1 MRLYTVI
8 PIARG
13 VGKETLSYF
22 GPDTIEIGSLVS
34 IPLRKKVGHGIVID
48 AKNVAEMK
56 SDIKSSKFSL
66 RKITKVD
73 SVSFLSRPFLEAAF
87 TTAEWFAT
95 TTGSVL
101 QSMVPALILEHAL
114 KLDNSPIHNLE
125 EKVSHEPLVIQA
137 EDDERFSHYKSFIRG
152 QFAKQKSVYFCLPTV
167 EDIRQA
173 KVLLEKGIEQYTV
186 ILHSGISK
194 KEFLS
199 ALETIGQLNHP
210 ILIIGTAPFLS
221 VERSDLG
228 TIILD
233 RENARSYRT
242 VKRPYIDMRVF
253 VKALA
258 KSKKILLL
266 LGDMMLSVETVSKE
280 KNDIYT
286 AFVPLKMR
294 VLSPAT
300 QTLIDMKQKQ
310 EDGTNPFKVLS
321 PELVQLISDT
331 KENSEHLFI
340 FSGRKGLAPSTVCGD
355 CGKIVTCERCSA
367 PITLYTK
374 KDEENFFMC
383 NKCGLQRSA
392 AERCTNCDS
401 WKLNTLGIGIELV
414 EDEIKKQFPDIA
426 LFRLDKD
433 SVKNEKKA
441 LEIIKNF
448 ENTSGSILIGTE
460 LALFY
465 MKKPIENIAVAS
477 IDTLFSLPDF
487 RINEK
492 ICYLLLTMRALAEKN
507 FLIQTRNSDTPV
519 FEYALKGNLADFYRC
534 EIDERKQF
542 RYPPFSLFIKLSVEG
557 KQSSAKKA
565 GQEIVDL
572 LSEYEPSMYPAFAPS
587 KRGNPV
593 VHVLIR
599 KDSNTWPDE
608 TLINKLRSL
617 PMGITVKVDPESLL

>member
-48 AKNVAEMK
+48 GKDVADMK
-56 SDIKSSKFSL
+56 SDIKSARFSL
-66 RKITKVD
+66 RKIVKVE
-73 SVSFLSRPFLEAAF
+73 SASFLSRPFLEAAF
-87 TTAEWFAT
+87 MTAEWFAT

-101 QSMVPALILEHAL
+101 QSMVPALVIEHAL
-114 KLDNSPIHNLE
+114 KLDNSPIKNLE
-125 EKVSHEPLVIQA
+125 EKVSREPLVIQA
-137 EDDERFSHYKSFIRG
+137 DDDERFSHYKSFIRG

-173 KVLLEKGIEQYTV
+173 KVLLEKGIEKYTV

-199 ALETIGQLNHP
+199 ALEIIEQRNHP

-221 VERSDLG
+221 IERGDLG

-242 VKRPYIDMRVF
+242 VQRPYIDIRVF

-280 KNDIYT
+280 KKDEYT
-286 AFVPLKMR
+286 AFIPLKMR

-300 QTLIDMKQKQ
+300 QILIDMKQKQ

-321 PELVQLISDT
+321 PELLQLISDT
-331 KENSEHLFI
+331 KERSEHLFI

-355 CGKIVTCERCSA
+355 CGKIVTCDRCSA

-383 NKCGLQRSA
+383 NKCGLKRSA

-414 EDEIKKQFPDIA
+414 EEEIKKQFPDIT

-433 SVKNEKKA
+433 CVKNEKKA

-448 ENTSGSILIGTE
+448 ENTSGSILLGTE

-465 MKKPIENIAVAS
+465 IKKPIENIAVAS

-492 ICYLLLTMRALAEKN
+492 ICYLLLTMRALAERT

-519 FEYALKGNLADFYRC
+519 FEYALKGNLADFYRS
-534 EIDERKQF
+534 EIEERKKF
-542 RYPPFSLFIKLSVEG
+542 TYPPFSLFIKLSIEG
-557 KQSSAKKA
+557 KQGSAKKA
-565 GQEIVDL
+565 GQEIADL

-587 KRGNPV
+587 KRGNPI

-599 KDSNTWPDE
+599 KESDAWPDE

-617 PMGITVKVDPESLL
+617 PMGITIKVDPESLL

>member
-1 MRLYTVI
+1 MSLYTVI

-22 GPDTIEIGSLVS
+22 GPDTVEIGSLVS
-34 IPLRKKVGHGIVID
+34 IPLRKKIGHGIVID
-48 AKNVAEMK
+48 KKNVVEMK
-56 SDIKSSKFSL
+56 SDIKSSRFVL
-66 RKITKVD
+66 RKIAKVE
-73 SVSFLSRPFLEAAF
+73 SASFLSKPFLEAAF
-87 TTAEWFAT
+87 TTAEWFTT

-101 QSMVPALILEHAL
+101 QTMVPALVLEHAL
-114 KLDNSPIHNLE
+114 KLEHTEVTVSE

-137 EDDERFSHYKSFIRG
+137 DDDERFSHYKSFIRG

-173 KVLLEKGIEQYTV
+173 KSLLEKGIEQYTV
-186 ILHSGISK
+186 ILHSGLSK

-199 ALETIGQLNHP
+199 ALEIISQHNHP

-221 VERSDLG
+221 LERSDLG

-242 VKRPYIDMRVF
+242 LQRPYLDMRVF

-258 KSKKILLL
+258 RSKKLLLL
-266 LGDMMLSVETVSKE
+266 LGDMMLSIETVHRERSDE
-280 KNDIYT
+280 YT
-286 AFVPLKMR
+286 AFIPLKMR
-294 VLSPAT
+294 ILSPAE
-300 QTLIDMKQKQ
+300 QILIDMKQKQ

-321 PELVQLISDT
+321 PELVALIAQT
-331 KENSEHLFI
+331 KERSEHLFI

-355 CGKIVTCERCSA
+355 CGKIVTCERCTA
-367 PITLYTK
+367 PVTLYTK

-383 NKCGLQRSA
+383 NKCGLKRSA

-414 EDEIKKQFPDIA
+414 EEEIRKQFPDIT

-433 SVKNEKKA
+433 NVKSEKKA
-441 LEIIKNF
+441 LEIIRNF
-448 ENTSGSILIGTE
+448 ENTSGSILLGTE

-465 MKKPIENIAVAS
+465 MKKTIENIVVAS

-492 ICYLLLTMRALAEKN
+492 ICYLLLTMRALAEKT
-507 FLIQTRNSDTPV
+507 FLIQTRNSDTLV
-519 FEYALKGNLADFYRC
+519 FEYALKGNLADFYRN

-542 RYPPFSLFIKLSVEG
+542 GYPPFSLFIKLSVEG
-557 KQSSAKKA
+557 KQGSAKKA
-565 GQEIVDL
+565 GQEIMEL

-587 KRGNPV
+587 KIGNAI
-593 VHVLIR
+593 VHVLLR
-599 KDSNTWPDE
+599 KDTTEWPDQA
-608 TLINKLRSL
+608 LVNKLRSL
-617 PMGITVKVDPESLL
+617 PMGVTVKVDPESLL